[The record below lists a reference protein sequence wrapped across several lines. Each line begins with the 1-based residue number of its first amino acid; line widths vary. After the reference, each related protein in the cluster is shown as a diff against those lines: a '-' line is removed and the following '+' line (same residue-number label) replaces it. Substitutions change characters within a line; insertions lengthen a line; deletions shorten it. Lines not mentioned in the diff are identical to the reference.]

1 MKEALDLMD
10 MISPGQIEA
19 YRSKDEEEQNSFIE
33 RFKINFV
40 VIFWLICLF
49 LKLKI
54 KVLYKKLKLLKG
66 QFITYFYK

>member
-33 RFKINFV
+33 RFENKI
-40 VIFWLICLF
+40 
-49 LKLKI
+49 
-54 KVLYKKLKLLKG
+54 
-66 QFITYFYK
+66 FITFVAFYL

>member
-33 RFKINFV
+33 RFENKNLVSFV
-40 VIFWLICLF
+40 SF
-49 LKLKI
+49 
-54 KVLYKKLKLLKG
+54 
-66 QFITYFYK
+66 FYKLFIHKFKLVKL

>member
-33 RFKINFV
+33 RFKNKTFITFV
-40 VIFWLICLF
+40 SFLIYKLF
-49 LKLKI
+49 I
-54 KVLYKKLKLLKG
+54 YKLKLIKL
-66 QFITYFYK
+66 